1 MNLPSKFG
9 ILIAL
14 KLKCLNSDSSDNK
27 KLQLDSNPLELFVSI
42 QLTNSVRTNCD
53 T

>member
-9 ILIAL
+9 ILIAF

-27 KLQLDSNPLELFVSI
+27 KLQLDPNPLELFCINSI
-42 QLTNSVRTNCD
+42 NKLRTH
-53 T
+53 